1 MWYQKKRTSFW
12 MLALG
17 GICTA
22 YAGYLLNACCKP
34 GMDINYFMGQVNTVT
49 GNPAA
54 NYWDE
59 NSAKA
64 ILIALSVYL
73 IAVLMKMTGQKKYMP
88 GKEFG
93 TAEFA
98 DPRQVSKRFADKEDR
113 KNRILSM
120 NVRMSMNTRMTR
132 LNLNVLVIGGS
143 GAGKTLFIVK
153 PNLMQLS
160 CSFIITDPKGEIARC
175 CAGFLIRHGY
185 RVRILNLVEM
195 ERSNGYN
202 PFEYIRSETDIVKLV
217 TNLIANTT
225 PKNASSNDPFW
236 EKSESLL
243 LQALFLYVWMEC
255 PPGERNFRMV
265 LKLLG
270 EAEVT
275 ADGSPSSLDRRFRK
289 LEREKGSSHPAVVQ
303 YNKVVRGAGDT
314 VRSIIISANARLGV
328 LENPQILRILDK
340 DEIHIPEIGVGVDG
354 DKATKTAL
362 FCVIPDSDKS
372 YNFLVGMLY
381 SQIFQELYY
390 QADFHYNGRLPIHV
404 TFMMDEFSNVALP
417 DDFCSLL
424 STMRS
429 REISCII
436 IIQNLAQIKALFK
449 DTWETIP
456 GNSDTLV
463 YLGGNE
469 STTHKYI
476 SESLGKGTIDKK
488 STGETKGRNGSSSRN
503 YDVLGRELLTSDEV
517 RKLPNDQCIILIRGC
532 DPIIDKKY
540 NTFKHPLFKE
550 SEDGGAPPYVHDI
563 ETAKTQGDVKL
574 LNTESL
580 EYFQQKQGNG
590 EDVQIL
596 EITQEE
602 LFQAD
607 PVPEKIFTE
616 KELEANRQEAGL
628 SIKDIRKKREKNA
641 KRKRDDGNGET
652 AIFELLAGNPYSE
665 GQLEEIRSCIADGIP
680 YGAVVEIA
688 DIRNTA
694 GQMKRLREGYG
705 KKVGDMQE

>member
-1 MWYQKKRTSFW
+1 

-641 KRKRDDGNGET
+641 KSKRDDGNGET

>member
-628 SIKDIRKKREKNA
+628 SIKDIRKKRETNA
-641 KRKRDDGNGET
+641 KSKRDDGNGET